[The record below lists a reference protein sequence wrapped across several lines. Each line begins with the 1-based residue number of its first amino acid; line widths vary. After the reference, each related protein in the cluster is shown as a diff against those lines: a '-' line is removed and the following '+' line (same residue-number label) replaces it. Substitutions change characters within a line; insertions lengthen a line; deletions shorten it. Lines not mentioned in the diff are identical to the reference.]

1 MNEKQRYLP
10 SYAQGVNG
18 QNLFAKNKDRLK
30 SLKKILDNEPVPVSR
45 FMVILSLGSLGKLHR
60 KGSALKLSKY
70 QAYKE
75 SVLHYYEHLS
85 QKGYTVGTGGNLS
98 ILIEGQNAIAI
109 TPTNM
114 DYFGIHV
121 DDICIVDFDM
131 NVLEGNFKPSIETK
145 MHIEVYKNR
154 LDVNAIIHTHQV
166 YASIFALI
174 NEPIPA
180 LFDEVTLNTGHIID
194 VIPYALSGSNQL
206 SKNVLCYLSNRC
218 NCYIIQNH
226 GGLSLGISIENA
238 FRNVEL
244 LEKVSR
250 SYYYALSTGRSISK
264 LPDSCVVRLC
274 KMLYEKQDEEIA
286 RKKANQS

>member
-1 MNEKQRYLP
+1 MSQ
-10 SYAQGVNG
+10 
-18 QNLFAKNKDRLK
+18 
-30 SLKKILDNEPVPVSR
+30 
-45 FMVILSLGSLGKLHR
+45 
-60 KGSALKLSKY
+60 Y

-75 SVLHYYEHLS
+75 SVLHYCERLS
-85 QKGYTVGTGGNLS
+85 KKGYTVGTGGNLS
-98 ILIEGQNAIAI
+98 VLIEGQNAIAI
-109 TPTNM
+109 TPTGM

-145 MHIEVYKNR
+145 MHIEVYKHR

-180 LFDEVTLNTGHIID
+180 LFDEVTLNTGHVID
-194 VIPYALSGSNQL
+194 VISYALSGSNQL
-206 SKNVLCYLSNRC
+206 SKNILFQLSNRC

-250 SYYYALSTGRSISK
+250 SYYYALASGRPISK
-264 LPDSCVVRLC
+264 LPDSIVVRLC
-274 KMLYEKQDEEIA
+274 NMLYEKQDQEIA
-286 RKKANQS
+286 RKRANHL